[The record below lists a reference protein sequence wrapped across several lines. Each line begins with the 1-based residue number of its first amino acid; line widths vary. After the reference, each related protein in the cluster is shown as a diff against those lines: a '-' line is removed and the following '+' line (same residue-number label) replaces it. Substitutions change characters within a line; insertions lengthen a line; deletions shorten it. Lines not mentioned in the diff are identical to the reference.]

1 MLDLDFLAHRGVSLE
16 TGSLDL
22 KAAEAKGRPEPFI
35 LRETLLAA
43 EVSLEEM
50 LELECGQLELLV
62 LAGLTLIW

>member
-50 LELECGQLELLV
+50 LELE
-62 LAGLTLIW
+62 